1 MRPRRSR
8 ALVDWLSGQGAT
20 VITAHIHPR
29 HTASARVAERA
40 GLFPTAEEVDGER
53 AWRLARDDN
62 QLRSQH
68 DGR

>member
-1 MRPRRSR
+1 
-8 ALVDWLSGQGAT
+8 